1 MFFLKEVSH
10 LIFDQCR
17 NAPCILR
24 SRFVRNRQPLGAL
37 GIFNERD
44 LEKDTNVQNRFFEP
58 ARLQFPH
65 LVEVKDNVYGI
76 TSKTTDP
83 LAFLPPG
90 DFHYFSV
97 SFGDFNLSFARQSG
111 RLWAYVHSG
120 GPSLDKI
127 LADGRPENSPA
138 ALIPITE
145 DGHGILFLDDNNNLE
160 SPTVRVRL
168 EGRLVKVDLGHRGIF
183 VADMGSLRPKHPDPL
198 IHAASRKSIDSPC

>member
-1 MFFLKEVSH
+1 M
-10 LIFDQCR
+10 
-17 NAPCILR
+17 
-24 SRFVRNRQPLGAL
+24 
-37 GIFNERD
+37 
-44 LEKDTNVQNRFFEP
+44 
-58 ARLQFPH
+58 
-65 LVEVKDNVYGI
+65 EVKDNVYGI

-198 IHAASRKSIDSPC
+198 IMPPHEKALIHLANFAEPQCVRCTAYDIRVRLVC